1 MGQLFKPL
9 LMIKDIYIYNY
20 LYEVG
25 CEVMEKL
32 LLFNFQFTSKFFH
45 TTKNCKIIV
54 SILINYNNV
63 FGFQKNDYLS

>member
-25 CEVMEKL
+25 CEVMDKL
-32 LLFNFQFTSKFFH
+32 LLNIIQLNTNFFVRLS
-45 TTKNCKIIV
+45 IV
-54 SILINYNNV
+54 
-63 FGFQKNDYLS
+63 KK

>member
-1 MGQLFKPL
+1 
-9 LMIKDIYIYNY
+9 MIKNIHIYNF
-20 LYEVG
+20 LHEVG

-32 LLFNFQFTSKFFH
+32 LLYNFQFNSKFFH
-45 TTKNCKIIV
+45 TTKNCKKIV